1 MTPPSVVL
9 NLGVA
14 ILAGPQNDHPQWATP
29 KRISA
34 GRGPPDMGGEANFIA
49 LVIPAFWDL
58 SVLSPPCGGFQ
69 ICAKPVFERGPTFPR
84 EVFCRQQTGQHRSK
98 LGL

>member
-1 MTPPSVVL
+1 MTTPSVVL
-9 NLGVA
+9 NLGVV

-34 GRGPPDMGGEANFIA
+34 GRGLPDMGGEANFIA

-58 SVLSPPCGGFQ
+58 SVLSPPRGGVSDLRKTSF
-69 ICAKPVFERGPTFPR
+69 
-84 EVFCRQQTGQHRSK
+84 
-98 LGL
+98 